1 MNLTR
6 LSIKNNRLTLSII
19 VVIVFLGLL
28 TFNQMPRDDMPPFL
42 IRFATVV
49 SQFPGA
55 SPERVEMLVTDK
67 IEKVLQEIPEVDYIE
82 SESRTGISIITVALK
97 ENVTELRPIF
107 DNIRRKVEGV
117 TAQLPA
123 GVIPEVDDELGDVFG
138 IIIGLTGEGYS
149 YDELKEIADEI
160 RDDLIKLSNSA
171 KVVIAGAQEER
182 IFIEYDN
189 ARLAELGF
197 TQGLLQS
204 VLTTTNIIF
213 K

>member
-182 IFIEYDN
+182 IWP
-189 ARLAELGF
+189 
-197 TQGLLQS
+197 S
-204 VLTTTNIIF
+204 
-213 K
+213 